1 MPTYL
6 SKEGLETLKAE
17 LQQRKTTTRFE
28 IADRI
33 ASAKE
38 LGDLSENFEYHEAKE
53 TQAQN
58 EMRIL
63 DLENMVKDTVMVEQ
77 QSGGNIIELGT
88 TFTISVGGKERKF
101 EIVGSNE
108 ADPSA
113 GKISNESP
121 LGQAF
126 IGRGEGEVVEI
137 SVPSGTMTYKIIS
150 IQ

>member
-6 SKEGLETLKAE
+6 SKEGLTTLEAE
-17 LQQRKTTTRFE
+17 LLQRKKALRAE

-53 TQAQN
+53 QQAQN
-58 EMRIL
+58 EMRII
-63 DLENMVKDTVMVEQ
+63 DLENMIKDTVMVEQ
-77 QSGGNIIELGT
+77 QSGGNTISLGT
-88 TFTISVGGKERKF
+88 TFMVETGGKARKF

-108 ADPSA
+108 ADPIA

-121 LGQAF
+121 LGQVF
-126 IGRGEGEVVEI
+126 IGRGEGEVVEV
-137 SVPSGTMTYKIIS
+137 SVPSGAITYKIVS
-150 IQ
+150 IR

>member
-6 SKEGLETLKAE
+6 SKEGLDALSAE
-17 LQQRKTTTRFE
+17 LQQRKVTTRYE

-53 TQAQN
+53 QQAQN
-58 EMRIL
+58 EMRIM
-63 DLENMVKDTVMVEQ
+63 DLERMIKDAVMVEQ
-77 QSGGNIIELGT
+77 QSGGNTISLGT
-88 TFTISVGGKERKF
+88 TFTVSANGKERTF

-108 ADPSA
+108 ADPMT

-121 LGQAF
+121 LGQVF
-126 IGRGEGEVVEI
+126 IGRGEGEVVEV
-137 SVPSGTMTYKIIS
+137 SVPSGATAYKILS